1 MCPYTPY
8 PLFPIPLFLLPMLIL
23 IATFQQKL
31 ILATFCV
38 AVAIGVAGYVMIWS
52 TPIIQGTG
60 FGYFLAGPMVH
71 YYLYDLRNPNEYY
84 YYFNAGIRK
93 RVLYVTTLGLN
104 AGVGT
109 LIVLIG

>member
-1 MCPYTPY
+1 M
-8 PLFPIPLFLLPMLIL
+8 LLL

-31 ILATFCV
+31 ILATLCV
-38 AVAIGVAGYVMIWS
+38 AIAIGIAGYFMIWS

-84 YYFNAGIRK
+84 FYHNAGLSK
-93 RVLYVTTLGLN
+93 RLLYVITLGLN
-104 AGVGT
+104 VGIGT
-109 LIVLIG
+109 VIVFIG